1 MSIVSTKINKVKVKP
16 LKLNNELS
24 PDRILGYNMFPELYS
39 NIFLCAKKKS
49 GKTTVIYNILD
60 SCADKDT
67 NVMFFV
73 STIDKD
79 ASYKK
84 ILKML
89 DKKKINH
96 TEYTDFL
103 DDGVNIVN
111 ELVHVLNVEG
121 EKKAMEEE
129 DKKNKKQKNPIIKFE
144 DEKTK
149 EEIKEEKKKEKKV
162 MSPEYILVF
171 DDMGDALRNNAITT
185 LLKKNRHYLCKV
197 ILSSQ
202 NLHDLAPSAIKQLDN
217 ILLFR
222 SFDDEKLEKIYKG
235 LDLNIGIDNFNLL
248 YNYATEKPYNFLW
261 VDNHGNYRKNFNEK
275 LDISS

>member
-1 MSIVSTKINKVKVKP
+1 MSVISTKINKVKVKP

-67 NVMFFV
+67 NIIFFV

-96 TEYTDFL
+96 TEYTDFIE
-103 DDGVNIVN
+103 DGVNLVS
-111 ELVHVLNVEG
+111 ELVHVLNMDA
-121 EKKAMEEE
+121 EKKIMEEE

-144 DEKTK
+144 GEKSK
-149 EEIKEEKKKEKKV
+149 EEIKEEKKKDKKV
-162 MSPEYILVF
+162 ISPEYILVF
-171 DDMGDALRNNAITT
+171 DDMGNSLRNDAITT
-185 LLKKNRHYLCKV
+185 LMKKNRHYKMKV

-202 NLHDLAPSAIKQLDN
+202 NLYDLAPSAIKQLDN

-222 SFDDEKLEKIYKG
+222 SFDVEKLEKIYKG
-235 LDLNIGIDNFNLL
+235 LDLNIGLDNFHKL

-261 VDNHGNYRKNFNEK
+261 VDNLGEYRKNFNEK
-275 LDISS
+275 LSIN